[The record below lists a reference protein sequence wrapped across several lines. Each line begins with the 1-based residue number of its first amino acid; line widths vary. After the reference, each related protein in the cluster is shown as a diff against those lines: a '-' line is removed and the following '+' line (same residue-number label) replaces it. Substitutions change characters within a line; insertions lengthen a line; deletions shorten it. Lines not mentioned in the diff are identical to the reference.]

1 MKAMEKYRIQ
11 QIAKSYPS
19 FKPEI
24 VAYGD
29 QILYEM
35 EMDLK
40 AMVQAISYL
49 SEYIE
54 YRKGIKNTHTFGD
67 NTCNQAL
74 ELLIKRVSVYSC
86 PNNKKE
92 QFKTKTNCPLKE
104 NCKCLQDV
112 AQHITLSG
120 LAKLPNTKV
129 NLKNKC

>member
-1 MKAMEKYRIQ
+1 MEQYRIQ

-54 YRKGIKNTHTFGD
+54 YRKSIRDTHTFGD

-74 ELLIKRVSVYSC
+74 ELLIKRVSIYSC
-86 PNNKKE
+86 PNNKRNSLKQKLTVRLKRIVNVCRMSHSIAYNVLQIPE
-92 QFKTKTNCPLKE
+92 GGLNSNNFQISTK
-104 NCKCLQDV
+104 
-112 AQHITLSG
+112 
-120 LAKLPNTKV
+120 
-129 NLKNKC
+129 